1 MGSKCFYQSSWC
13 VGLLPM
19 VIGFAGL
26 AVNETEGR
34 ESSVTGYQTNM
45 EERNKERKHVLCNA
59 NWILFNNQ
67 RT

>member
-1 MGSKCFYQSSWC
+1 M
-13 VGLLPM
+13 GLLPM
-19 VIGFAGL
+19 VIGFAAL